1 MIDRGVRRMGT
12 ITVTGA
18 IVIITGWISLVEYD
32 SFSEQKQKQ
41 ILQQIKRSTAYI
53 LLIALMPVGI
63 FINVLGGIFG
73 FLWLIIIG
81 ASFIFLQGI
90 IVWLLFWKRKR
101 WKSILLLV
109 VIVALGI
116 FIYIPL
122 FI

>member
-1 MIDRGVRRMGT
+1 
-12 ITVTGA
+12 A
-18 IVIITGWISLVEYD
+18 IVIITGWLSLVEYD

-41 ILQQIKRSTAYI
+41 ILQQIKRSPAYI
-53 LLIALMPVGI
+53 LLFVLIHVGI
-63 FINVLGGIFG
+63 LINVLGGIIG
-73 FLWLIIIG
+73 FLWMIIICVT
-81 ASFIFLQGI
+81 FIFLQGI
-90 IVWLLFWKRKR
+90 IVSLLFWKRKR

>member
-1 MIDRGVRRMGT
+1 MIERGVLRMGT

-18 IVIITGWISLVEYD
+18 TVIITGWFSLVEYD

-41 ILQQIKRSTAYI
+41 ILQQIKRSPAYI

-73 FLWLIIIG
+73 FLWMIIIG
-81 ASFIFLQGI
+81 ATFIFLQGI
-90 IVWLLFWKRKR
+90 IVSLLFWKRKR

>member
-1 MIDRGVRRMGT
+1 MGT

-18 IVIITGWISLVEYD
+18 IVIITGWFRLVEYD

-41 ILQQIKRSTAYI
+41 ILQQIKRSPAYKI
-53 LLIALMPVGI
+53 LIALMPVGI
-63 FINVLGGIFG
+63 FINVVGVIFG
-73 FLWLIIIG
+73 FLWMIFISD
-81 ASFIFLQGI
+81 SFIFLQCI
-90 IVWLLFWKRKR
+90 IVSLLFWKRKR
-101 WKSILLLV
+101 WKSILLLF